1 MTILFTHRD
10 VVPDPYDFL
19 SRGIYIQKWCV
30 IFMMLSWSLIVSW
43 RWNCMFFCQLETRG
57 LFKTRII
64 FPVRFGCYTEILNDM
79 FCCSSQMSLAY
90 SNVTCHHK
98 CQIWSSTSWQGM
110 FEDTPKGCS
119 QVFKTD
125 ILSSKGIQQNVVI
138 LRWFFLGK

>member
-30 IFMMLSWSLIVSW
+30 IFTMLNWSLIVSW
-43 RWNCMFFCQLETRG
+43 GWDCMFFCQLETRG

-119 QVFKTD
+119 QVFKNRCIEFQRNKAECSD
-125 ILSSKGIQQNVVI
+125 LEMI
-138 LRWFFLGK
+138 FLGK